1 MGNNTFG
8 MLIISIQQ
16 LLTESSQ
23 IKAVSL
29 YFYPSGKRN
38 EYKGQVN

>member
-1 MGNNTFG
+1 MDNNTFG

-23 IKAVSL
+23 IKAVAL